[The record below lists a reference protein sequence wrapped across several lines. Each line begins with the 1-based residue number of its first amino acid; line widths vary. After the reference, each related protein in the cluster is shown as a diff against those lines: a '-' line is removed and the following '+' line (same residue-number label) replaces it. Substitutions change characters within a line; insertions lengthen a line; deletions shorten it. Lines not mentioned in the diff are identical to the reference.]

1 MLALALALALAPQ
14 NGDVK
19 GEEQPPLREEWRVP
33 APKPLSPEEA
43 LQSFR
48 LAPGLKVELV
58 AAEPLVVAPVCATFD
73 EYGDLW
79 VCEMRTYMRDADA
92 TGEAEPGNAVVV
104 LRDND
109 GDGRMDERRVFLDG
123 LVLPRAVA
131 PTRGGALV
139 LTPPNLLFAR
149 DTDGDGAADV
159 VKVVDSGLQGIVSP
173 EHAINGLWY
182 ATDGWFWCANA
193 PWRYRWNGELL
204 ERGRTAGGGQ
214 WGISE
219 DRFGRI
225 YFNDNSNALRTDA
238 YPSHFA
244 VRNPALGV
252 AHGMGVSIARGTK
265 PNPTHLT
272 PGVNRGYRGTT
283 LVDGKLNEFTGA
295 CGPLVY
301 EGDALPERYRGD
313 AFVCEVTSNLVHHF
327 ELERSGEEL
336 PKAVTA
342 PGGGSLIESPDE
354 RFRPVNL
361 AEGPDGALY
370 VVDMY
375 RGVIQHR
382 LFVTSWLRAQM
393 EERQLEEPI
402 DRGRI
407 WRITAADAQPKA
419 RVKLAECSWT
429 ELGNALSS
437 PNRWTRQTAQRLFAE
452 EGDTS
457 RDAAEVLQEV
467 VRKGDELARQHL
479 AALVPPPVDA
489 ALMAWGNGNSLER
502 VLALGD
508 LRTPQAF
515 DALVEIAWIG
525 KLDATRRGAIVS
537 GLSGREFTFLARTLE
552 WSSGTALDITAKEW
566 LEDAAS
572 RTDTNRPATWFGQPP
587 TTPDALA
594 LIELIGACAVNDG
607 GDELLGELVAWIAG
621 PPRGKGVPNE
631 WRKALAKGA
640 LGARAKDAKG
650 NFRPIRV
657 PKEAVAF
664 VHGLPEAT
672 AFVEALVW
680 RGKPGSEGLFPR
692 DLDATES
699 ARFERGRSIY
709 EQTCAACHQ
718 VTGRGDIGVAPP
730 LRNSPWVL
738 GDAERTTKI
747 VLHGLRGPVTLDNL
761 TWDAEMPSH
770 SFSDEDTA
778 SVLTYIRRAWN
789 HGADPVAPELV
800 QKVREAHAARRGPWH
815 VSDLP

>member
-1 MLALALALALAPQ
+1 MFTLALLSLALAPQ
-14 NGDVK
+14 RGDVK
-19 GEEQPPLREEWRVP
+19 GEEQPPLRQEWRVP
-33 APKPLSPEEA
+33 APRPLSPDEA
-43 LQSFR
+43 LASFR
-48 LAPGLKVELV
+48 VADGLRVELV
-58 AAEPLVVAPVCATFD
+58 AAEPLVVAPVCAVFD
-73 EYGDLW
+73 ERGDLW
-79 VCEMRTYMRDADA
+79 VCEMRTYMRDAD
-92 TGEAEPGNAVVV
+92 GSREDEPANAVVV
-104 LRDND
+104 LRDRD

-139 LTPPNLLFAR
+139 LSPPNLLFAR
-149 DTDGDGAADV
+149 DTDGDGAADDV
-159 VKVVDSGLQGIVSP
+159 RVVDSGLQGIASP

-182 ATDGWFWCANA
+182 ASDGWFWCANA
-193 PWRYRWNGELL
+193 PWRYRWEGERLV
-204 ERGRTAGGGQ
+204 RGRTAGGGQ
-214 WGISE
+214 WGICE

-225 YFNDNSNALRTDA
+225 YFNDNSTPLRTDA

-265 PNPTHLT
+265 PHPTHRT

-283 LVDGKLNEFTGA
+283 LVDGMLNEFTGA

-301 EGDALPERYRGD
+301 EGDVLPERFRGD
-313 AFVCEVTSNLVHHF
+313 AFVCEVTANLVHHF
-327 ELERSGEEL
+327 ELERGADEL
-336 PKAVTA
+336 PKAMTA
-342 PGGGSLIESPDE
+342 PGGGSLIESHDE

-393 EERQLEEPI
+393 EERALEEPI

-407 WRITAADAQPKA
+407 WRITAADAKPREQA
-419 RVKLAECSWT
+419 KLADCSWT
-429 ELGNALSS
+429 ELGHALSS

-457 RDAAEVLQEV
+457 RDASAVLQEV
-467 VRKGDELARQHL
+467 VSRSDELARPHL
-479 AALVPPPVDA
+479 SALVPPPA
-489 ALMAWGNGNSLER
+489 ELALAAWGDGNALER
-502 VLALGD
+502 VLALGN
-508 LRTPQAF
+508 LRTPVAF
-515 DALVEIAWIG
+515 DLLVGIAWSG

-537 GLSGREFTFLARTLE
+537 GLAGREFAFLRRTLE
-552 WSSGTALDITAKEW
+552 TCARDGW
-566 LEDAAS
+566 
-572 RTDTNRPATWFGQPP
+572 PP
-587 TTPDALA
+587 SHEPEKLA
-594 LIELIGACAVNDG
+594 LVELIGACAVNDG
-607 GDELLGELVAWIAG
+607 GDAILAEIVDWIGGFAEG
-621 PPRGKGVPNE
+621 LNVPNE
-631 WRKALAKGA
+631 WRNALAKGA
-640 LGARAKDAKG
+640 LSARAKDAKG

-664 VHGLPEAT
+664 VRGLPEAT

-680 RGKPGSEGLFPR
+680 PGKPGSEGLFPR
-692 DLDATES
+692 ELDVEEQ

-789 HGADPVAPELV
+789 HGAEPVTPELV
-800 QKVREAHAARRGPWH
+800 RKVREANGARRIPWH
-815 VSDLP
+815 ASELP